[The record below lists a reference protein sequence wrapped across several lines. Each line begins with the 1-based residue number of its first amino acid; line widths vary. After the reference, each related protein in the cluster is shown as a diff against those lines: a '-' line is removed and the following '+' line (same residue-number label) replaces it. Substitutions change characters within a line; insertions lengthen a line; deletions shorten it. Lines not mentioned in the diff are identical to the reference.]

1 MTRYSHPSVSVH
13 YLQQQSAPVGGS
25 PPANTAP
32 WAPPL
37 VGPEGPPDPAS
48 GRWILI
54 GGSML
59 TLATLVVA
67 PNLGSLTA
75 APAKTDQCLQ
85 IDQPQAVL
93 SRQQLQKLL
102 DTAPQ
107 APQASLRTWLPTP
120 YCRLAP
126 GPDAEGVTVDRQAYP
141 LEFDPKTW
149 LVVQYEGDRYR
160 GYDFVLRP

>member
-1 MTRYSHPSVSVH
+1 MTHYSHPSVSAH
-13 YLQQQSAPVGGS
+13 FLQQQSSPVGDSG
-25 PPANTAP
+25 PVDTDP
-32 WAPPL
+32 WGPPL
-37 VGPEGPPDPAS
+37 PGPEPIQEPVS
-48 GRWILI
+48 GRWMLV

-67 PNLGSLTA
+67 PNLGQLTA
-75 APAKTDQCLQ
+75 SPGTADQCLQ

-93 SRQQLQKLL
+93 SRRQLQQLLN
-102 DTAPQ
+102 TAPQ
-107 APQASLRTWLPTP
+107 TPQASLRTWLPTP

>member
-1 MTRYSHPSVSVH
+1 V
-13 YLQQQSAPVGGS
+13 
-25 PPANTAP
+25 
-32 WAPPL
+32 L
-37 VGPEGPPDPAS
+37 V
-48 GRWILI
+48 

-67 PNLGSLTA
+67 PNLGQLTA
-75 APAKTDQCLQ
+75 SPGTADQCLQ

-107 APQASLRTWLPTP
+107 TPQASLRAWLPTP
-120 YCRLAP
+120 NCRLAP
-126 GPDAEGVTVDRQAYP
+126 APDAEGVTLDRQAYP
-141 LEFDPKTW
+141 LEFDPSTW